1 MRRKFAVLLTA
12 DRAGRLFRTGC
23 RAARVDGQLL
33 PANITLVILVDV
45 RTLAQRLSAKVA
57 LVILVVVSTI
67 AQRLSAK
74 VALVI
79 LVVV

>member
-33 PANITLVILVDV
+33 PANITLVILVTVGAYLQDRMV
-45 RTLAQRLSAKVA
+45 NRRDKPLA
-57 LVILVVVSTI
+57 
-67 AQRLSAK
+67 
-74 VALVI
+74 
-79 LVVV
+79 